1 MGETLLTAASVTLS
15 LGVLYAVLGV
25 GFTVVYGLLGE
36 ANLAFGDAAV
46 LALVTSSA
54 VFSATGSLLL
64 TAASAVAVGV
74 AATVATERLAIRPLR
89 GRGSALAP
97 IIATVGAALVL
108 RNLSLTPFGAEDRSY
123 PQLFG
128 SGAVVTGTTSIDATV
143 VAGLV
148 VLLAAAL
155 VAAFAFRRRWG
166 KAVIA
171 VRDAPIGARL
181 VGIPADRVVVALYAV
196 AGLVGALGGV
206 LVGAHVRTIGAELS
220 WRTTLLAFT
229 AAIIG
234 GRSLRGAALGGFALG
249 GVEAVAQVVLGSTW
263 AEAFALLL
271 LVAVIV
277 IRPAGLSRTPV
288 TARS

>member
-1 MGETLLTAASVTLS
+1 MLTAGAVALS

-46 LALVTSSA
+46 LALITSAA
-54 VFSATGSLLL
+54 VYSSTASLVL
-64 TAASAVAVGV
+64 TALVAIAVGV
-74 AATVATERLAIRPLR
+74 AASVAVDRLAMAPLR
-89 GRGSALAP
+89 GRGNTLAP
-97 IIATVGAALVL
+97 IIATIGAALVL
-108 RNLSLTPFGAEDRSY
+108 RNLALTPFGAEDRSF

-128 SGAVVTGTTSIDATV
+128 SGSVVAGTTSLDATV

-148 VLLAAAL
+148 LLLLMAAVGSWAL
-155 VAAFAFRRRWG
+155 RVRWG
-166 KAVIA
+166 RAVIA
-171 VRDAPIGARL
+171 VRDDAVGARL
-181 VGIPADRVVVALYAV
+181 VGIPASRLVVALYAI
-196 AGLVGALGGV
+196 AGLVGAVGGV
-206 LVGAHVRTIGAELS
+206 LVGAHVRTVGAELS

-234 GRSLRGAALGGFALG
+234 GRSLRGAALGGLALG
-249 GVEAVAQVVLGSTW
+249 LVEAVAQVLLGSIW

-271 LVAVIV
+271 LIAVVV

-288 TARS
+288 TSRS

>member
-1 MGETLLTAASVTLS
+1 MLTAGAVALS

-46 LALVTSSA
+46 LALITSAA
-54 VFSATGSLLL
+54 VYTSTASLAL
-64 TAASAVAVGV
+64 TALVAIAVGV
-74 AATVATERLAIRPLR
+74 AASVAVDRLAMAPLR
-89 GRGSALAP
+89 GRGNTLAP
-97 IIATVGAALVL
+97 IIATIGAALVL
-108 RNLSLTPFGAEDRSY
+108 RNLALTPFGAEDRSF

-128 SGAVVTGTTSIDATV
+128 SGSVVAGTTSLDATV

-148 VLLAAAL
+148 LLLVMAAL
-155 VAAFAFRRRWG
+155 GAWALRVRWG
-166 KAVIA
+166 RAVIA
-171 VRDAPIGARL
+171 VRDDAVGARL
-181 VGIPADRVVVALYAV
+181 VGIPASRLVVALYAI
-196 AGLVGALGGV
+196 AGLVGAVGGV
-206 LVGAHVRTIGAELS
+206 LVGAHVRTVGAELS

-234 GRSLRGAALGGFALG
+234 GRSLRGAALGGLALG
-249 GVEAVAQVVLGSTW
+249 LVEAVAQVLLGSIW

-271 LVAVIV
+271 LIAVVV

-288 TARS
+288 TSRP